1 MIETGLTP
9 TSYSLS
15 LLHPE
20 MSKGNF
26 RKRDGLVTVQS
37 VDLVT
42 TSRLSVPDPL
52 CWRHSALLQVVLA
65 SHLMFW
71 KDPLNEE
78 MLSACRSSS
87 RSEVET

>member
-1 MIETGLTP
+1 MVETELTP

-20 MSKGNF
+20 ISKGNF

-42 TSRLSVPDPL
+42 SLLSVPDPL

-65 SHLMFW
+65 SYLMFW
-71 KDPLNEE
+71 KDPLYEE